1 MENKKKS
8 GTFVVHIKCCENAT
22 WQGDVTWAEEN
33 KKESFRSAL
42 ELIRLI
48 ERFQDITRSTRRTD
62 RNGKEVH
69 IPCNMINCF
78 CMYSDYTPLT
88 LDEWI
93 ICDRERR
100 KASGG

>member
-1 MENKKKS
+1 MLY
-8 GTFVVHIKCCENAT
+8 GHVHDT
-22 WQGDVTWAEEN
+22 MDQ
-33 KKESFRSAL
+33 
-42 ELIRLI
+42 RLI
-48 ERFQDITRSTRRTD
+48 ERFQDITRNTRRTD

>member
-1 MENKKKS
+1 MENQKKS

-48 ERFQDITRSTRRTD
+48 D
-62 RNGKEVH
+62 GA
-69 IPCNMINCF
+69 
-78 CMYSDYTPLT
+78 
-88 LDEWI
+88 LDMSE
-93 ICDRERR
+93 E
-100 KASGG
+100 

>member
-48 ERFQDITRSTRRTD
+48 DGALDMSEEYDRRQKT
-62 RNGKEVH
+62 
-69 IPCNMINCF
+69 
-78 CMYSDYTPLT
+78 
-88 LDEWI
+88 
-93 ICDRERR
+93 
-100 KASGG
+100 

>member
-33 KKESFRSAL
+33 KKESVRSAL

-48 ERFQDITRSTRRTD
+48 D
-62 RNGKEVH
+62 GA
-69 IPCNMINCF
+69 
-78 CMYSDYTPLT
+78 
-88 LDEWI
+88 LDMSE
-93 ICDRERR
+93 E
-100 KASGG
+100 

>member
-42 ELIRLI
+42 ELIRLTVHWI
-48 ERFQDITRSTRRTD
+48 CRKNRTGD
-62 RNGKEVH
+62 RKHDG
-69 IPCNMINCF
+69 I
-78 CMYSDYTPLT
+78 
-88 LDEWI
+88 
-93 ICDRERR
+93 
-100 KASGG
+100 